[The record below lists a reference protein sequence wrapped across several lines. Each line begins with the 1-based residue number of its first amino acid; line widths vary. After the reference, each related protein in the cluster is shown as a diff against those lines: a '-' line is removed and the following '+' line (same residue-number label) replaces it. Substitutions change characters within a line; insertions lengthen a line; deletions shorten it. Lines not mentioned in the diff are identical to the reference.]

1 MTTIVAVLDAN
12 VLFPA
17 SLRDTLV
24 RANERGLYQMQ
35 WTIEILEEVRRNLV
49 KTNRV
54 TEAKAQRL
62 INTLIAVFPHAFVNE
77 NYRRHIPLL
86 QNDPKDRHVL
96 AAAIECQA
104 QVIITSNVQDF
115 PSEALLPYGI
125 KVQTPDAFLISLF
138 DDYPGEI
145 IRLIIDQAANLRN
158 PPKSLPQEID
168 NLGTHAPNFAQALR
182 DFLAEFPQAQES
194 I

>member
-24 RANERGLYQMQ
+24 RANERGFYQMQ
-35 WTIEILEEVRRNLV
+35 WTLEILEEVRRNLV

-54 TEAKAQRL
+54 TEEKAQRL
-62 INTLIAVFPHAFVNE
+62 INTLMAVFPQALVNE

-125 KVQTPDAFLISLF
+125 EVRTPDAFLISLF
-138 DDYPGEI
+138 DDYPAAI
-145 IRLIIDQAANLRN
+145 IRLIMDQAANLHN
-158 PPKSLPQEID
+158 PPKSLLQEIG
-168 NLGTHAPNFAQALR
+168 NLAIHVPTFAQALR
-182 DFLAEFPQAQES
+182 EFLAEFPQTQEG